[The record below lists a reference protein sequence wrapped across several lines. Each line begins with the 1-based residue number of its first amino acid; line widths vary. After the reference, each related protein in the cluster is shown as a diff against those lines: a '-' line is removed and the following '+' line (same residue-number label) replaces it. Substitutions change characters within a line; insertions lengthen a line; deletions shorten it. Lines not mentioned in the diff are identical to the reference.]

1 MNILEVASVPII
13 IVATYLLLELYKV
26 LIGNSEKG
34 KNLIP
39 VIAAILGIGFGV
51 LLYFVAPE
59 MNIADNVVS
68 AIIVGMVSGLG
79 ATGSNQVI
87 KQLQKLTVQTTDEN
101 TDENGNSNSD
111 DEQNKNK

>member
-13 IVATYLLLELYKV
+13 IVATYLLLELYKAI
-26 LIGNSEKG
+26 IGNSEKG

-59 MNIADNVVS
+59 MNIADNVIN
-68 AIIVGMVSGLG
+68 AIIVGMVSGLA
-79 ATGSNQVI
+79 ATGSNQLV
-87 KQLQKLTVQTTDEN
+87 KQLQKLMKP
-101 TDENGNSNSD
+101 NSNSD
-111 DEQNKNK
+111 TQQQ